1 MKIFYTRGNKKAEI
15 PVYGPCTLKIYQV
28 PAAYSKDELFAALWS
43 PGELEPLPACGHAE
57 AALLAHVSLAL
68 GESGTLALAEHHIAE
83 GEVRY
88 G

>member
-1 MKIFYTRGNKKAEI
+1 MKIFYTRGKKKTEI

-43 PGELEPLPACGHAE
+43 PSELEPVPACGHAE
-57 AALLAHVSLAL
+57 AVLLAHVGLVV
-68 GESGTLALAEHHIAE
+68 GESGSLALAEHHIAE

>member
-1 MKIFYTRGNKKAEI
+1 MRIIYKKGKKTAEV
-15 PVYGPCTLKIYQV
+15 PLYGPCTLKIYKV

-43 PGELEPLPACGHAE
+43 GGELEPLPACGHAD
-57 AALLAHVSLAL
+57 AALLAHVSLTL
-68 GESGTLALAEHHIAE
+68 GEDGALALTEHYVAE